1 MGWADRTRLG
11 SQWRKTTACASEG
24 ELVMNFRRTAAGLVA
39 GVAALSLVGAAAPTA
54 PVGTASTSLLG
65 AEIEVTNLGDVP
77 VVRILDVGTFASTDT
92 DAARNTL
99 GNGVP
104 FAQAAVVP
112 LKVGDTVLGATTASS
127 NTGGSAS
134 SDGVSY
140 GDALSALGV
149 DVTPV
154 STSANASATQALA
167 SVNTLVADVT
177 ALIGALGVEI
187 NVTGLTSQVTANGS
201 SAIQGINVGEVSLTL
216 ADLGL
221 TEDLLGQL
229 PLGDLLALLENL
241 PVPLPADVLAAV
253 DAVNAA
259 LADVQAAAA
268 AFGGDLG
275 PIADGASALQAVVA
289 ELEMLTG
296 LQADLALLNPAD
308 PVGIAAFLA
317 GLVGTDE
324 LDFLTSCGD
333 LLTEFATVVTCVDDA
348 VAAATTVR
356 DDLVTS
362 LTALVDA
369 LPVDVAALETLIT
382 ALTDALATLDGLIAE
397 LLSLLPD
404 VAGTELLSVGAF
416 DVGITALATDAVGSS
431 AATVGC
437 TGIDVTV
444 LGETFT
450 TPDCSE
456 GLSAIS
462 DALAGLSDAVTGVV
476 DLLNTLP
483 LSGLV
488 EVGDLTLDVFGGL
501 TESVVQDGSY
511 VVSTAG
517 VNLLELAIP
526 SITVD
531 PDAITD
537 LVGLE
542 LPDVVGIV
550 TATLEDVLTELE
562 TVTGTVVDTA
572 ITTVN
577 DTLTALGDPG
587 GLTELVATLDGVI
600 AGLDLGSLGSLDA
613 ALSTPGLRVLIDPT
627 STAQYAAGAPAT
639 PTTPTTPA
647 PTPTP
652 TLPTT
657 GGGLAL
663 AGLLALAGA
672 AAFRRRN

>member
-1 MGWADRTRLG
+1 
-11 SQWRKTTACASEG
+11 
-24 ELVMNFRRTAAGLVA
+24 MNFRRTAAGLVA

-99 GNGVP
+99 GTGVP

-149 DVTPV
+149 TVTPV
-154 STSANASATQALA
+154 TTAASATSTQALA

-187 NVTGLTSQVTANGS
+187 DVTGLTSQVTTSGA

-259 LADVQAAAA
+259 LADVQAAVA

-275 PIADGASALQAVVA
+275 PIADAASALQAVVS

-296 LQADLALLNPAD
+296 LQTGLAGLD
-308 PVGIAAFLA
+308 PLDITFATDVATFLA
-317 GLVGTDE
+317 GLSQAE

-333 LLTEFATVVTCVDDA
+333 LLTEFATVVDCVDDA
-348 VAAATTVR
+348 VAAATMVR
-356 DDLVTS
+356 DGLVTS

-397 LLSLLPD
+397 LLGLLPD

-416 DVGITALATDAVGSS
+416 DVGITALATDAVGTSS
-431 AATVGC
+431 AVVGC

-488 EVGDLTLDVFGGL
+488 EVGDLELNVFGGL
-501 TESVVQDGSY
+501 TESVVQDGAY

-517 VNLLELAIP
+517 VNLLELSIP

-542 LPDVVGIV
+542 LPDILGTV
-550 TATLEDVLTELE
+550 TATLEDVLAELE
-562 TVTGTVVDTA
+562 GVTGTVVDGA

-600 AGLDLGSLGSLDA
+600 AGLDLGSLGTLDA
-613 ALSTPGLRVLIDPT
+613 ALTTPGLRVLIDPT
-627 STAQYAAGAPAT
+627 STAQFAAGAPVA
-639 PTTPTTPA
+639 PVTPTTPA
-647 PTPTP
+647 PTPTQTP

-663 AGLLALAGA
+663 LGLVALAGA
-672 AAFRRRN
+672 SAVRRRN